1 MDSEAALPNSPGPAM
16 DSSASRT
23 APSVPELADDLMVNH
38 ASSTWLLLR
47 GLTRE
52 RGHWGDFT
60 EQWATALPPGSRVLT
75 PDLAGNGTRWQDSSP
90 ASVPG
95 LLASLRADLLSQGF
109 SPPYRVIAMSLG
121 AMVTVEWAH
130 RHPQELQDAVLINTS
145 LKPHSRMWHR
155 LQPRWWPVIARLLI
169 GRASPAQWEHTIL
182 SMTTRHPPD
191 AEATLAH
198 WLRLREAHPVKP
210 INGLR
215 QLWAAAR
222 YRAPRSAPPV
232 PVLLLNGEGDRLVHP
247 SCSTVLA
254 ERWGAPIVRHPT
266 AGHDLP
272 LDAGPWVR
280 QQVLHW
286 LAQRQ
291 TLHPPGPQA

>member
-1 MDSEAALPNSPGPAM
+1 MQGESSFATDLGKRPSALDAPSP
-16 DSSASRT
+16 SASPNR
-23 APSVPELADDLMVNH
+23 AGG
-38 ASSTWLLLR
+38 TWLLLR

-60 EQWATALPPGSRVLT
+60 EQWAAALPPGSRVLT
-75 PDLAGNGTRWQDSSP
+75 PDLAGNGTRWQDRSP

-95 LLASLRADLLSQGF
+95 LLESLRADLRAQGF
-109 SPPYRVIAMSLG
+109 APPYRVIAMSLG

-130 RHPQELQDAVLINTS
+130 QHPHELQDAVLINTS
-145 LKPHSRMWHR
+145 LKPHSPMWQR
-155 LQPRWWPVIARLLI
+155 LRPRWWPVILRLLI
-169 GRASPAQWEHTIL
+169 GRASPTQWEHTIL
-182 SMTTRHPPD
+182 SMTTRHPSD
-191 AEATLAH
+191 AAATLAH
-198 WLRLREAHPVKP
+198 WLRLREAHPVRP

-222 YRAPRSAPPV
+222 YQAPRSAPPV
-232 PVLLLNGEGDRLVHP
+232 PVLLLNGSQDQLVHP
-247 SCSTVLA
+247 SCSAVLA
-254 ERWGAPIVRHPT
+254 ERWGAPLIRHPT

-280 QQVLHW
+280 QQVLRW

-291 TLHPPGPQA
+291 AQPPA

>member
-1 MDSEAALPNSPGPAM
+1 MDTDATVATDRAPDHAAG
-16 DSSASRT
+16 
-23 APSVPELADDLMVNH
+23 
-38 ASSTWLLLR
+38 TWLLLR

-52 RGHWGDFT
+52 RGHWGDFA
-60 EQWATALPPGSRVLT
+60 EQWAADLPPGSRVLT
-75 PDLAGNGTRWQDSSP
+75 PDLAGNGTRCQDPSP
-90 ASVPG
+90 ASVSD
-95 LLASLRADLLSQGF
+95 LLASLRDDLRTQGLA
-109 SPPYRVIAMSLG
+109 PPYRVIAMSLG

-130 RHPQELQDAVLINTS
+130 RHPHELQDAVLINTS
-145 LKPHSRMWHR
+145 LKPHSPMWHR
-155 LQPRWWPVIARLLI
+155 LQPRWWPVIVRLLI
-169 GRASPAQWEHTIL
+169 GRASPVQWERTIL
-182 SMTTRHPPD
+182 SMTTRHPGD

-222 YRAPRSAPPV
+222 YQAPRSAPPV
-232 PVLLLNGEGDRLVHP
+232 PVLLLNGAQDQLVHP

-280 QQVLHW
+280 QQVRQW
-286 LAQRQ
+286 LVQRRSQ
-291 TLHPPGPQA
+291 EQPPA

>member
-1 MDSEAALPNSPGPAM
+1 MGAEADSPGG
-16 DSSASRT
+16 
-23 APSVPELADDLMVNH
+23 N
-38 ASSTWLLLR
+38 WLLLR

-52 RGHWGDFT
+52 HGHWGDFA
-60 EQWATALPPGSRVLT
+60 EQWAAQLPPGSRVLT
-75 PDLAGNGTRWQDSSP
+75 PDLAGNGTRWQDTSP
-90 ASVPG
+90 TSVPG
-95 LLASLRADLLSQGF
+95 LLASLRADLRSQGF
-109 SPPYRVIAMSLG
+109 APPYRVIAMSLG

-130 RHPQELQDAVLINTS
+130 QHPDELLDAVLINTS
-145 LKPHSRMWHR
+145 LKPHSPMWHR

-169 GRASPAQWEHTIL
+169 GRATPAQWERTIL

-191 AEATLAH
+191 AKATLAH
-198 WLRLREAHPVKP
+198 WLRLRMDHPVKP

-222 YRAPRSAPPV
+222 YQAPRPPPPV

-286 LAQRQ
+286 LAQRR
-291 TLHPPGPQA
+291 TRHPPGPRA